1 MALTAV
7 SLAAA
12 AQQYGV
18 KCQLNDTTGSG
29 EPYATARIY
38 LLPDT
43 AKVLTTGVTD
53 GNGAFSQ
60 SLSQAGSY
68 RIRFSSVGKADATAT
83 FTVTKQQPEANLGTI
98 VIRDNGNMLSAVT
111 VTAQKPLVTT
121 EIDRIAYDM
130 QADEESKTKNVLDML
145 RKVPMVS
152 VDGQDNITVRGSSD
166 FKIYKDGH
174 PDPSLSGHPKEVLKA
189 IPANMVKKIEVITE
203 PGAKYDAEGV
213 GAILNIVM
221 VGGGSINGVT
231 GTLSAGA
238 NQHGG
243 ADAGAYIT
251 TQIGK
256 VVASVNYGYNHN
268 NLRGSDRQLTRTET
282 HYKKSGESTIIDNA
296 AGYKI
301 NVHYGNLDASWEPD
315 TLNLMTMSLGGYYY
329 SYRSNGDVNAARY
342 GSDGSPVYRYG
353 ALSTTIDPTQYYSLD
368 GRLDFQH
375 KTHRKGEALT
385 LSYMLSASRSNS
397 NGSVDYTDGMNMPID
412 YTRHISTGRERFT
425 EHTAQIDW
433 TRPFASRH
441 KVEAGLKYINRLN
454 RSRSAYTHV
463 MADGSQSELDSSTP
477 FDHRTQVGAAYG
489 SYTYSSGKW
498 SARAGLRYEFSH
510 LAAHYPDGSSRD
522 YSANLSDWVPTASV
536 SYQISQANSLK
547 WAFTTRINRPGINY
561 LNPAVDNAV
570 ESVSHGNPDLNSA
583 HSYSTSLTFMH
594 IGSKITY
601 NVVPAFTF
609 SNNAIG
615 EVRGVS
621 DNGKTTSTY
630 GNVNKALWAGV
641 SGYAQWTPFAKTSV
655 MVSANAG
662 YQDIKSNELGLNNDG
677 ATANVFG
684 NLSQQLPLGLRL
696 SVFGG
701 WNSSGVNSLYGEN
714 GSGNWYG
721 GSLQWSGTKDNRLTI
736 ALNATNPFEK
746 YKHYTTRITQGDY
759 TERNSTRYSCRFVN
773 LSVSY
778 RFGSLKARVKKTDT
792 SIENNDLV
800 GGASKGGAAA
810 NGQN

>member
-18 KCQLNDTTGSG
+18 KCQLNDTTGNG

-60 SLSQAGSY
+60 SLSHAGSY
-68 RIRFSSVGKADATAT
+68 RIRFSSVGKADATAS
-83 FTVTKQQPEANLGTI
+83 FTVTKQQPEANLGTM

-130 QADEESKTKNVLDML
+130 QADEESKTKNVMDML

-152 VDGQDNITVRGSSD
+152 VDGQDNIKVRGSSD
-166 FKIYKDGH
+166 FKIYKNGH

-221 VGGGSINGVT
+221 VGGSSINGVT
-231 GTLSAGA
+231 GTLSASA
-238 NQHGG
+238 NQRGG

-256 VVASVNYGYNHN
+256 VVASVNYGYDYNK
-268 NLRGSDRQLTRTET
+268 LSGSNRQLTHTET
-282 HYKKSGESTIIDNA
+282 HYKKNGESTTIDNA
-296 AGYKI
+296 SDYKI
-301 NVHYGNLDASWEPD
+301 NVHYGNIDASWEPD
-315 TLNLMTMSLGGYYY
+315 TLNLMTLSLGGYYY
-329 SYRSNGDVNAARY
+329 DYRSEGDVSAARF
-342 GSDGSPVYRYG
+342 SADGSPVYRYG
-353 ALSTTIDPTQYYSLD
+353 ARNSTIDPTQYYSLD

-397 NGSVDYTDGMNMPID
+397 NNSVDYTDELNMPID
-412 YTRHISTGRERFT
+412 YTRRISTNRERFI
-425 EHTAQIDW
+425 EHTAQLDW
-433 TRPFASRH
+433 TRPFAKHH
-441 KVEAGLKYINRLN
+441 KVETGLKYINRLN

-463 MADGSQSELDSSTP
+463 MADGSQSDLDSNIP

-489 SYTYSSGKW
+489 SYTYSNGKW

-510 LAAHYPDGSSRD
+510 LAAHYPNGDGAD

-536 SYQISQANSLK
+536 SLQMSQANSLK
-547 WAFTTRINRPGINY
+547 WAFATRINRPGINF
-561 LNPAVDNAV
+561 LNPAVNNAV
-570 ESVSHGNPDLNSA
+570 ESVSHGNPNLSSA

-594 IGSKITY
+594 IGSKLTY
-601 NVVPAFTF
+601 NVVPGLTF

-621 DNGKTTSTY
+621 DDGKTTSTY

-641 SGYAQWTPFAKTSV
+641 SGYAQWTPFTKTSV
-655 MVSANAG
+655 MVSGNAG
-662 YQDIKSNELGLNNDG
+662 YQKVKSDQLGLNNDG
-677 ATANVFG
+677 AQGYVYG
-684 NLSQQLPLGLRL
+684 DLSQQLPLGLRL
-696 SVFGG
+696 SAYGG
-701 WNSSGVNSLYGEN
+701 WNSSNVNSLYGDSG
-714 GSGNWYG
+714 GSSWYG
-721 GSLQWSGTKDNRLTI
+721 ASLQWSGIKDNRLTI
-736 ALNATNPFEK
+736 ALSATNPFEK
-746 YKHYTTRITQGDY
+746 YKHFVTRITQGDY
-759 TERNSTRYSCRFVN
+759 TECSSTRYSARYIN

-778 RFGSLKARVKKTDT
+778 RFGSLKASVKKTDT

-800 GGASKGGAAA
+800 GGSAKGGGNA
-810 NGQN
+810 QN

>member
-38 LLPDT
+38 LMPDT

-60 SLSQAGSY
+60 SLSRTGSY
-68 RIRFSSVGKADATAT
+68 RIRFSSVGKTDATAT
-83 FTVTKQQPEANLGTI
+83 FTITKQKPEANLGTM
-98 VIRDNGNMLSAVT
+98 VIRDNGNMLNAVT

-121 EIDRIAYDM
+121 EIDRISYDM
-130 QADEESKTKNVLDML
+130 QADEESKTKNVMDML

-166 FKIYKDGH
+166 FKIYKNGH

-221 VGGGSINGVT
+221 VGGSSINGVA
-231 GTLSAGA
+231 GTLNAGA

-243 ADAGAYIT
+243 AEAGAYIT

-256 VVASVNYGYNHN
+256 VVASVNYGYDYN
-268 NLRGSDRQLTRTET
+268 NLNGSNRQMTRTET
-282 HYKKSGESTIIDNA
+282 RYKKSGESTTIDNA

-301 NVHYGNLDASWEPD
+301 NVHYGNIDASWEPD
-315 TLNLMTMSLGGYYY
+315 TLNLMTMSLGGYFY
-329 SYRSNGDVNAARY
+329 SYRSNSDVNAVRFNA
-342 GSDGSPVYRYG
+342 DGSPVYRYG
-353 ALSTTIDPTQYYSLD
+353 AHSTTIDPMQYYSLD
-368 GRLDFQH
+368 GHLDFQH

-385 LSYMLSASRSNS
+385 LSYMLSNSRSNS
-397 NGSVDYTDGMNMPID
+397 KSSIDYTDELDMPID
-412 YTRHISTGRERFT
+412 YTRRISTGRERFI
-425 EHTAQIDW
+425 EHTVQLDW
-433 TRPFASRH
+433 ARPFAQHH
-441 KVEAGLKYINRLN
+441 KVETGLKYINRLN
-454 RSRSAYTHV
+454 HSRSAYTHV
-463 MADGSQSELDSSTP
+463 MADGSQSDLDSNIP

-498 SARAGLRYEFSH
+498 STRAGLRYEFSH
-510 LAAHYPDGSSRD
+510 LAAHYPNGAGTD

-570 ESVSHGNPDLNSA
+570 ESISHGNPDLNSA

-594 IGSKITY
+594 IGRKITY
-601 NVVPAFTF
+601 NVVPGFTF

-621 DNGKTTSTY
+621 DDGKTTSTY

-641 SGYAQWTPFAKTSV
+641 SGYAQWTPFSKTSI
-655 MVSANAG
+655 MVSGNVG
-662 YQDIKSNELGLNNDG
+662 YQNIKSNELGLSNDG
-677 ATANVFG
+677 AQGNVYG

-696 SVFGG
+696 SAYGG
-701 WNSSGVNSLYGEN
+701 WNSSNVSSLYGEN
-714 GSGNWYG
+714 GNNGWYG
-721 GSLQWSGTKDNRLTI
+721 ASLQWSGSKDKRLTV
-736 ALNATNPFEK
+736 ALSATNLFDK
-746 YKHYTTRITQGDY
+746 YKRYTTRITQGDY
-759 TERNSTRYSCRFVN
+759 TEHNSTRYSSRFIN
-773 LSVSY
+773 LSISY
-778 RFGSLKARVKKTDT
+778 RFGSLKASVKKTDT
-792 SIENNDLV
+792 SIKNNDLV
-800 GGASKGGAAA
+800 GGSSKGGGTGA
-810 NGQN
+810 QK